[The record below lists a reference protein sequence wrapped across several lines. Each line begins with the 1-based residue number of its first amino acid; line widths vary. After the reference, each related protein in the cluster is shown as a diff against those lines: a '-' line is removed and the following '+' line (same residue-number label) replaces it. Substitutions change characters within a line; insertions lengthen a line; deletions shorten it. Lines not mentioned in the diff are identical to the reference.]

1 MHLVLQSAVYNKQ
14 LDHIEGVYNLG
25 QVFIFSKFF
34 DECERIK
41 QNRDLLFGTI
51 SLYDDELALGKIIF
65 SRHTEKIKIRETLM
79 ALANSQEVATIR
91 I

>member
-25 QVFIFSKFF
+25 QAFVFSKFF
-34 DECERIK
+34 DECERLQ
-41 QNRDLLFGTI
+41 QNRDLLVATI

-65 SRHTEKIKIRETLM
+65 SRHTEKAKIRETLVE
-79 ALANSQEVATIR
+79 LATSQEVATIR